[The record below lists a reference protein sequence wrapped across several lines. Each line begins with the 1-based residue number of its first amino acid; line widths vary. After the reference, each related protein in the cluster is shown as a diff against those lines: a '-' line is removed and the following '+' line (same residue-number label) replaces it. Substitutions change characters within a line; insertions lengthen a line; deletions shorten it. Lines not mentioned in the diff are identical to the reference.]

1 MNIHEL
7 RIWNYVLFCKAES
20 IITSINNNDEENP
33 YVDLAS
39 YDNIPIEDLHPIPLT
54 EEWFMKFGFEK
65 EIDEFDI
72 FSIHNSQYSIQHYKN
87 GKCIFVY
94 SPINELNSEDEENVI
109 FLQIKHVHQLQNL
122 YFALTGEE
130 LTIK

>member
-1 MNIHEL
+1 MIKANEL
-7 RIWNYVLFCKAES
+7 RIGNHIILNNVQTTLVPRDFQRYCKS
-20 IITSINNNDEENP
+20 FGVFEEF
-33 YVDLAS
+33 D
-39 YDNIPIEDLHPIPLT
+39 PIPLT
-54 EEWFMKFGFEK
+54 EDWLLKFGFEK

-72 FSIHNSQYSIQHYKN
+72 FSIHNSQYYIQHYKN

-94 SPINELNSEDEENVI
+94 SPINELNPEDEENVI

>member
-1 MNIHEL
+1 MKANEL
-7 RIWNYVLFCKAES
+7 RIWNYVRFYATES
-20 IITSINNNDEENP
+20 IITAINNNDEENS
-33 YVDLAS
+33 YVDVAS
-39 YDNIPIEDLHPIPLT
+39 YNDIPIEDLNPIPLT
-54 EEWFMKFGFEK
+54 EDWLLKFGFEK

-94 SPINELNSEDEENVI
+94 SPINELNPEDEENVI